1 MKPATIAV
9 RQGPGRS
16 ENDLRRR
23 KRNDA
28 IWRWQPQKTLCA
40 RSLSGLTPA
49 ALHQLDNGG
58 FEQRHY

>member
-1 MKPATIAV
+1 M
-9 RQGPGRS
+9 RQGAHRF
-16 ENDLRRR
+16 ENDVRRR

-28 IWRWQPQKTLCA
+28 LWRWRQQETLCA

-49 ALHQLDNGG
+49 ALHQLDNSG